1 MRRLDKRANHE
12 SGDAQPLFDPQRGRA
27 GTPATGNRIHK
38 EKYLFHA
45 SDPTG
50 MMVRMKFDNWR
61 QQFDFIDTVMKSV
74 SGITD
79 PQDMVNLYG
88 DAIDQLFPVDD
99 WMAVSRR
106 GLESPCYRI
115 TRSSRYEKDFN
126 PWKQRDQ
133 LPILRGGLLGEIAYS
148 NKPAVIEDLRVERS
162 DPAYEFLRHMR
173 VLVALPQ
180 YDNHEGLNLSI
191 SMWDDP
197 KKLDLE
203 LLPMI
208 HWQSNLFGRATL
220 NMVLKNQLA
229 QAYAELD
236 RELEVVARMQ
246 RALLPRQLPSIPGI
260 SLAAHYETA
269 RRAGGDFYDLFP
281 MSDGSCGLL
290 IGDVSGHGTPAAV
303 MMAITHTLVHSH
315 PGEPAPPAQ
324 VMSRLNRTL
333 CRRYT
338 RDSGAFVT
346 AFYGILSRDR
356 RAFRYSAAG
365 HNPPRRVSRSSTQ
378 SEQLAEAAALPL
390 GIDADADYTEST
402 VNLSPAD
409 ALVLYTDGIVEA
421 MNTRGELFGYPRL
434 DEALTLPPLPPG
446 EGRGEGAPTNQTT
459 TPADHLVTAL
469 VSAVDAFREGRPFSD
484 DRTVLAAVI
493 EA

>member
-1 MRRLDKRANHE
+1 
-12 SGDAQPLFDPQRGRA
+12 
-27 GTPATGNRIHK
+27 
-38 EKYLFHA
+38 
-45 SDPTG
+45 
-50 MMVRMKFDNWR
+50 
-61 QQFDFIDTVMKSV
+61 
-74 SGITD
+74 
-79 PQDMVNLYG
+79 
-88 DAIDQLFPVDD
+88 
-99 WMAVSRR
+99 VSRR
-106 GLESPCYRI
+106 GLDSGRYRI
-115 TRSSRYEKDFN
+115 TRSSRYQRDFN

-133 LPILRGGLLGEIAYS
+133 IPVFSGGLLAEIAYA
-148 NKPAVIEDLRVERS
+148 NKPYIIDDLRVEPS
-162 DPAYEFLRHMR
+162 DPAFEFLHKMK

-180 YDNHEGLNLSI
+180 YDNHEGLNISV

-197 KKLDLE
+197 SKLDRD

-229 QAYAELD
+229 EAYASLD
-236 RELEVVARMQ
+236 RELELVGRMQ
-246 RALLPRQLPSIPGI
+246 RALLPRQLPTINGI

-281 MSDGSCGLL
+281 MADGSCGLL

-303 MMAITHTLVHSH
+303 MMAITHTLVHAH

-324 VMSRLNRTL
+324 VMARLNQIL

-365 HNPPRRVSRSSTQ
+365 HNPPRRICRAGAQAV
-378 SEQLAEAAALPL
+378 QLADASALPL
-390 GIDADADYTEST
+390 GIDAEAEYIESD
-402 VNLSPAD
+402 VPLAPAD

-421 MNTRGELFGYPRL
+421 MNAGGELFGYPRL
-434 DEALTLPPLPPG
+434 DEALTVA
-446 EGRGEGAPTNQTT
+446 GAPE
-459 TPADHLVTAL
+459 PGRLIRSLIAR
-469 VSAVDAFREGRPFSD
+469 VDAFRGGRPFAD
-484 DRTVLAAVI
+484 DRTVLAAVVD
-493 EA
+493 A